1 MKSFKLFLKEG
12 GNSVKNVTRINQ
24 ENVAATL
31 KDIDKKL
38 AKALKLDKKSMMPI
52 GSTGKKA
59 PGESSGDID
68 IALDLHLL
76 VKNHKLKSVDDIYDT
91 MKKILSPMFSEVHIN
106 KGLAVMAVA
115 FPIANIDGLQK
126 GENVQLDL
134 MFVEDMDFAKFA
146 YWSPLHYESKYKSA
160 YRNILMNAIAAFV
173 DEKVLERGEFE
184 GEDVPV
190 KWSKYVFDIR
200 TGFKKIIKSRLG
212 KKGVLKNSKTIDV
225 TLMAKGKDPDF
236 IAQTLL
242 GKEFDKNDAT
252 SFETVYGAVMSN
264 KFLHKKFRKKILTK
278 AAKDLVNVGFIPPK
292 DIQKYA

>member
-1 MKSFKLFLKEG
+1 MKSFKMFLKEG

-24 ENVAATL
+24 ENVAQTL
-31 KDIDKKL
+31 KDIDKVL
-38 AKALKLDKKSMMPI
+38 AKKLKLGKESMMPI

-68 IALDLHLL
+68 IALDLNVL
-76 VKNHKLKSVDDIYDT
+76 VKKHKLKSIDDIYAT
-91 MKKILSPMFSEVHIN
+91 MNKILSPLFPEVHIN

-115 FPIANIDGLQK
+115 FPIANVDGKQK

-173 DEKVLERGEFE
+173 DEKVLERGDFE

-200 TGFKKIIKSRLG
+200 TGFKKIIKSRIG
-212 KKGVLKNSKTIDV
+212 KKGILKNSKTIDV
-225 TLMAKGKDPDF
+225 ELMAKGKDPDF
-236 IAQTLL
+236 IAKTLL
-242 GKEFDKNDAT
+242 GKDFDKSSAM
-252 SFETVYGAVMSN
+252 SFETVYSAVMSG
-264 KFLHKKFRKKILTK
+264 KFLHKKSRKKILTK
-278 AAKDLVNVGFIPPK
+278 AAKDLINVGFIPPK
-292 DIQKYA
+292 EIQKYA